1 MTRPQIQLSQSLRG
15 LLMKYLGFIAI
26 LLQCQLGFAN
36 TNLPALQPEKS
47 YESYLDITKP
57 EALDSLKDVV
67 QSLSFLEN
75 RASKAESL
83 INILRD
89 GKASLNQWTNFINS
103 FTHEAV
109 YTDRGV
115 HLINIKYVLQEI
127 AEEVERAYKL
137 AQQNHSHYYLKQTTQ
152 AHLEYMRLLKHT
164 HEQLQPNSELYKDI
178 DKVSLAI
185 ATALDNNIDAND
197 KNLKKAVTE
206 YANQLSH
213 LKREIMFLKLNLD
226 EAHRT
231 HTRNA
236 QVEMQHT
243 YSSIRDR
250 GEFINKAIAVIQ
262 NMANIAKV
270 ALNQGADISSNQL
283 IDLID
288 ESKRNLRPT
297 YNQLMQLLDVE
308 NLMNS
313 RSLLSH
319 VDIKLKNTLITQ
331 AELLDSYLQS
341 LQTNLRSGVINSK
354 QVENKYHSSFYTQM
368 QAQADSIVSLR
379 CQMLF

>member
-1 MTRPQIQLSQSLRG
+1 
-15 LLMKYLGFIAI
+15 MKYLGFIAV
-26 LLQCQLGFAN
+26 LLQCHLGFTN
-36 TNLPALQPEKS
+36 TNYPALQPEKS
-47 YESYLDITKP
+47 YESYLDISKP

-75 RASKAESL
+75 RAAKAESL
-83 INILRD
+83 IDILRD
-89 GKASLNQWTNFINS
+89 GKVSLNQWSNFIDS

-127 AEEVERAYKL
+127 AEEVERAYKI

-152 AHLEYMRLLKHT
+152 THLEYMRILKHT
-164 HEQLQPNSELYKDI
+164 SLQLQANSELYKDI
-178 DKVSLAI
+178 DKIALSI
-185 ATALDNNIDAND
+185 ATALDYSIDPND
-197 KNLKKAVTE
+197 KNLKKAITE
-206 YANQLSH
+206 YTNQLSH
-213 LKREIMFLKLNLD
+213 LKKEIMFLKLNLD

-236 QVEMQHT
+236 QIELQHT
-243 YSSIRDR
+243 YSSVKDR
-250 GEFINKAIAVIQ
+250 GEFISKATSVIQ
-262 NMANIAKV
+262 NMANIAKT
-270 ALNQGADISSNQL
+270 ALNHGSDMNTTQL
-283 IDLID
+283 LDLLE
-288 ESKRNLRPT
+288 ESKKNLRPT

-313 RSLLSH
+313 RSLLSQID
-319 VDIKLKNTLITQ
+319 VKLKNTLKSQ
-331 AELLDSYLQS
+331 AALLDSYLQA
-341 LQTNLRSGVINSK
+341 LETNLKSGVINSK